1 MEEEDI
7 IIDEIEEEPIVPQIT
22 IKLNKQGPQ
31 GLRGPAGTPGV
42 SPQIG
47 VYESTS
53 TSYKLSIQTDT
64 ASYITPNLKGE
75 KGADGYTLSYTY
87 DQGIA
92 SDTWSIEHNLNK
104 YPSVFA
110 VDSSG
115 RVQLPNEIAYVNE
128 NEVVLY
134 FLSAFTGKA
143 YLN

>member
-31 GLRGPAGTPGV
+31 GFRGPTGAPGF

-47 VYESTS
+47 VYEDTS
-53 TSYKLSIQTDT
+53 TSYKLSIQTNT
-64 ASYITPNLKGE
+64 ANYITPNLKGE
-75 KGADGYTLSYTY
+75 KGADGYTLTFTH

-92 SDTWSIEHNLNK
+92 SDTWTIEHPLNK

-115 RVQLPNEIAYVNE
+115 KVQLPNEIEYINE
-128 NEVVLY
+128 STIILY

-143 YLN
+143 FLN